1 MQSSEVSSFYEL
13 YEFAE
18 GDHKKDEKVDS
29 QLEGLANISGTNGK
43 VGGNHWDGKESP
55 WKWDFVIVPWRKKEE
70 VQKVKNMLSPTYPR

>member
-43 VGGNHWDGKESP
+43 VGGNH
-55 WKWDFVIVPWRKKEE
+55 
-70 VQKVKNMLSPTYPR
+70 